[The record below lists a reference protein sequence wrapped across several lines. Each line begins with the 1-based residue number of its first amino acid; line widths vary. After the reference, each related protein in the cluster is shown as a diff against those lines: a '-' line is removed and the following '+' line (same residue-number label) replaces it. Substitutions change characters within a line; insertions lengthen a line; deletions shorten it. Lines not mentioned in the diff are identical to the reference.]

1 MEPPAPVMA
10 PPPYSGTAPFWKGV
24 KGKVTPRAKRSR
36 NWNPTLP
43 YRVNWLWIAPE
54 LDRFLVA
61 LSVVIVEVR
70 TRRGQAYGSAEES
83 VTPAKQARLA
93 ALAETYCDAAGWQGP
108 RRIDVVAVSLSSDGR
123 LLEVRHIE
131 NAVRGDPR

>member
-1 MEPPAPVMA
+1 MA
-10 PPPYSGTAPFWKGV
+10 DRRQQLG
-24 KGKVTPRAKRSR
+24 RAGEQMAAELLAGQGYQILAR
-36 NWNPTLP
+36 NW
-43 YRVNWLWIAPE
+43 RSGRSGEI
-54 LDRFLVA
+54 DLVA
-61 LSVVIVEVR
+61 QDGACLVIVEVR